1 MYQQVETDNK
11 VQRINW
17 GNHTYTTNPVATL
30 ADEYGG
36 RLQITVD
43 DHCFILLVK
52 RSKEFNDIEP
62 VYVPTHWWNREAIE
76 VLKTLP
82 TSLLD

>member
-1 MYQQVETDNK
+1 MYQQVETDKK
-11 VQRINW
+11 VNW
-17 GNHTYTTNPVATL
+17 NDNGCVAFPVATL

-43 DHCFILLVK
+43 DHCFMLLVK
-52 RSKEFNDIEP
+52 RLEEAFNDAEP
-62 VYVPTHWWNREAIE
+62 VYVHTAWWNREAVE

-82 TSLLD
+82 TTLLD